1 MSVDERSL
9 ARELACVSKW
19 LGPLGTTEGTNPSAT
34 LKKKKIMS
42 SKHPSHS
49 STVCMKEVDILQ
61 EAQRE
66 WLFPLYTLAPSV
78 RFLNFPSH

>member
-34 LKKKKIMS
+34 LKKKKKCPLSI
-42 SKHPSHS
+42 HPIH
-49 STVCMKEVDILQ
+49 
-61 EAQRE
+61 
-66 WLFPLYTLAPSV
+66 PLCA
-78 RFLNFPSH
+78 